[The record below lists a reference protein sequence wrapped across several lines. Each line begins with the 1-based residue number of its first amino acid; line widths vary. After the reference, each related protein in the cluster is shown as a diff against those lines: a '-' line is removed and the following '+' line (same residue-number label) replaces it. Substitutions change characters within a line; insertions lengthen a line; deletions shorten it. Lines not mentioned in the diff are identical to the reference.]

1 MHELSFGTWLI
12 HISSVIEWI
21 FTIFVIYKISTYKKY
36 NLFFWLSLAM
46 VPNLIGA
53 MCAITW
59 HIYDNQDALYGLV
72 TLQGIFTFIGNSTL
86 ALASF
91 TIFRNKETYEW
102 FIHKIY
108 SLNSYIG
115 CPNTLQNELCYL
127 IICSSCDEIEECS
140 DKGITNAIESVMNK
154 NKFNHKNIAIEI
166 NGTCNNCL
174 DDRK

>member
-21 FTIFVIYKISTYKKY
+21 FTIFVIYKISTYKEY

-59 HIYDNQDALYGLV
+59 HVYDNQDVLYGLV

-86 ALASF
+86 ALAAIKIHRGSE
-91 TIFRNKETYEW
+91 NYE
-102 FIHKIY
+102 
-108 SLNSYIG
+108 
-115 CPNTLQNELCYL
+115 
-127 IICSSCDEIEECS
+127 
-140 DKGITNAIESVMNK
+140 
-154 NKFNHKNIAIEI
+154 
-166 NGTCNNCL
+166 
-174 DDRK
+174 

>member
-21 FTIFVIYKISTYKKY
+21 FAIFIIYKISLYKNY

-86 ALASF
+86 ALAAIR
-91 TIFRNKETYEW
+91 IFRGKKTYE
-102 FIHKIY
+102 
-108 SLNSYIG
+108 
-115 CPNTLQNELCYL
+115 
-127 IICSSCDEIEECS
+127 
-140 DKGITNAIESVMNK
+140 
-154 NKFNHKNIAIEI
+154 
-166 NGTCNNCL
+166 
-174 DDRK
+174 

>member
-21 FTIFVIYKISTYKKY
+21 FAIFVIYKISTLKKY
-36 NLFFWLSLAM
+36 NSFFWLSIAM

-86 ALASF
+86 ALAAIK
-91 TIFRNKETYEW
+91 IFRGKETYE
-102 FIHKIY
+102 
-108 SLNSYIG
+108 
-115 CPNTLQNELCYL
+115 
-127 IICSSCDEIEECS
+127 
-140 DKGITNAIESVMNK
+140 
-154 NKFNHKNIAIEI
+154 
-166 NGTCNNCL
+166 
-174 DDRK
+174 

>member
-46 VPNLIGA
+46 VPKLIGA

-72 TLQGIFTFIGNSTL
+72 TLQGIFSFIGNSTL
-86 ALASF
+86 ALAAII
-91 TIFRNKETYEW
+91 IFRGKETYE
-102 FIHKIY
+102 
-108 SLNSYIG
+108 
-115 CPNTLQNELCYL
+115 
-127 IICSSCDEIEECS
+127 
-140 DKGITNAIESVMNK
+140 
-154 NKFNHKNIAIEI
+154 
-166 NGTCNNCL
+166 
-174 DDRK
+174 